1 MNEAPERLR
10 LRSSL
15 PSRLTRGRASGEQ
28 LLDNRDLDLYY
39 RIFMKTSKLPKLQ
52 LFLGCAGTLCAFL
65 LGLSTPACSIDHTAK
80 ACESCEPGQWAYLCE
95 VPSSN
100 NTICAWDDAQA
111 LAICPEGWSDKHQ
124 CSSGTGG
131 AQDYPNWDPDG
142 YVTYNRLQGV
152 YEVDALLIDDIADDS
167 LVLMVRDGARLVEQ
181 TGGYFEF
188 ERIGHDD
195 LATHLGFQNGD
206 VPQSVNGYPLR
217 TWANYAAAIVDL
229 RTQTSFS
236 IVVERRGSYVTLYYR
251 VV

>member
-1 MNEAPERLR
+1 MWSSAVTVAIRLADAPPTLMPAPADSS
-10 LRSSL
+10 RSG
-15 PSRLTRGRASGEQ
+15 GRSAP
-28 LLDNRDLDLYY
+28 
-39 RIFMKTSKLPKLQ
+39 TPKSQ
-52 LFLGCAGTLCAFL
+52 
-65 LGLSTPACSIDHTAK
+65 PR
-80 ACESCEPGQWAYLCE
+80 P
-95 VPSSN
+95 
-100 NTICAWDDAQA
+100 
-111 LAICPEGWSDKHQ
+111 
-124 CSSGTGG
+124 
-131 AQDYPNWDPDG
+131 PNWDPDG
-142 YVTYNRLQGV
+142 YVTYDRLQGV

-167 LVLMVRDGARLVEQ
+167 LVLMVMDGARLVEQ